1 MIMALPMGGGG
12 VSTQDT
18 RAHPECLSS
27 TTRLVWEVSP
37 GGYYAGPSYAVMG
50 RALGECATPPV
61 ARHGDRRL
69 IPTQNLSHRHPPLL
83 STSSTVHP
91 PALPINCPRLR

>member
-37 GGYYAGPSYAVMG
+37 GGYYAGPSYAVMS

-61 ARHGDRRL
+61 A
-69 IPTQNLSHRHPPLL
+69 PPQR
-83 STSSTVHP
+83 SPVDSNSESESP
-91 PALPINCPRLR
+91 SPAPFIDL